1 MSENPTSLLCRAAVG
16 GAVVAAALALP
27 AAAVAKKD
35 GDKGKK
41 DASPACADAKQSKHP
56 HGGPPG
62 QTKKAD
68 QKPECADHT
77 PNGGPGGDGGAG
89 GSAQPVV
96 VNVTVAAPPAPAAPA
111 AAPVSAAA
119 SSQSLGKCEKRK
131 TFRITLYKGRARS
144 ARVML
149 NGRAIPVTRGK
160 KKTSV
165 LLDMRGRKNQNFTV
179 RHTVVTKTGK
189 LKTGTRRFR
198 TCG

>member
-1 MSENPTSLLCRAAVG
+1 MSENPTSFLCRAAVG

-27 AAAVAKKD
+27 TAAVAKNDK
-35 GDKGKK
+35 DKGKDK
-41 DASPACADAKQSKHP
+41 SAPAACAADKKSKHP

-62 QTKKAD
+62 LTKKAD
-68 QKPECADHT
+68 QMPECRDADEA
-77 PNGGPGGDGGAG
+77 PKPAEQQ
-89 GSAQPVV
+89 AAAPPVV
-96 VNVTVAAPPAPAAPA
+96 VNVTVAAPEPAPAAP
-111 AAPVSAAA
+111 VSASA
-119 SSQSLGKCEKRK
+119 SSQSGKCEKRK
-131 TFRITLYKGRARS
+131 TFRVTLYKGRARS

-179 RHTVVTKTGK
+179 RHTVITKGGK

>member
-1 MSENPTSLLCRAAVG
+1 MSENPTSVLSRAAVS
-16 GAVVAAALALP
+16 GAVVAVALALP

-35 GDKGKK
+35 DDHGKK
-41 DASPACADAKQSKHP
+41 GSPPPCADAKQSKHP

-62 QTKKAD
+62 LTKKAD
-68 QKPECADHT
+68 QQPDCRDIDEQPQPEQGT
-77 PNGGPGGDGGAG
+77 TQ
-89 GSAQPVV
+89 QPVV
-96 VNVTVAAPPAPAAPA
+96 VNVTVAAPAPAAP

-119 SSQSLGKCEKRK
+119 SSKAGKCEKRT
-131 TFRITLYKGRARS
+131 TFRITLHKGRART

-160 KKTSV
+160 RKTSV

-179 RHTVVTKTGK
+179 RHTVVTKGGK